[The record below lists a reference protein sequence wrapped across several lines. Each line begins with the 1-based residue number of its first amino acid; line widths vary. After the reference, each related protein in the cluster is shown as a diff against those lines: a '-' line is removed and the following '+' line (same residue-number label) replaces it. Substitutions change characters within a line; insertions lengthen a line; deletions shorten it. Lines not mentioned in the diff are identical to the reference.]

1 MRLVD
6 NPPNPYVS
14 RRDEWLGPL
23 PPAHLEVIEEQ
34 ARSIITRNDSP
45 DVGARWTVNPYRG
58 CGHACTY
65 CYARRTHEYLGW
77 GAGTDFETRLTV
89 KINAPYLIRKE
100 LAAPSWRKERVAF
113 SGVTDCYQPIETRY
127 RLTRRCL
134 EACLE
139 VGNPVCVVTK
149 SYLVVRDS
157 GLLAELA
164 GTCGA
169 NVCIS
174 IPFTDLRSGCALE
187 PGAPP
192 PAQRFEAIRNL
203 SAAGVPVGVLVAP
216 VIPGLT
222 DWQIPEILRRAAEAG
237 ARFAGHQAL
246 RLPGNVAGVF
256 LKRLREAMPAAAT
269 RIESRLRGIRGGR
282 LNDPRFGERMRG
294 RGPYWESVEQLF
306 EAACRRYGLKGPPCN
321 LGGSCEAPGRVG
333 ANRRGVQLRFGFGE
347 D

>member
-14 RRDEWLGPL
+14 RRHEWIDPP
-23 PPAHLEVIEEQ
+23 PPAHLEVVEET

-58 CGHACTY
+58 CTHACAY
-65 CYARRTHEYLGW
+65 CYARRTHEYFGW
-77 GAGTDFETRLTV
+77 GAGTDFETRLHV
-89 KINAPYLIRKE
+89 KVNAPNLIRKE
-100 LAAPSWRKERVAF
+100 LSSPSWRNERIAF
-113 SGVTDCYQPIETRY
+113 SGVTDCYQPIEVRY

-139 VGNPVCVVTK
+139 ARNPACVVTK
-149 SYLVVRDS
+149 SYLVVRDAD
-157 GLLAELA
+157 LLAEMA

-169 NVCIS
+169 NVCVS
-174 IPFTDLRSGCALE
+174 IPFADLQSCVVLE

-192 PAQRFEAIRNL
+192 PPKRFDAIREL
-203 SAAGVPVGVLVAP
+203 TSAGVPVGVLVAP

-222 DWQIPEILRRAAEAG
+222 DCQIPEILGRAAEAG
-237 ARFAGHQAL
+237 ARFASHQAL
-246 RLPGNVAGVF
+246 RLPGNVAPVF
-256 LKRLREAMPAAAT
+256 LKRLREAMPAAAA

-282 LNDPRFGERMRG
+282 LNDSRFGERMRG

-306 EAACRRYGLKGPPCN
+306 EAACRRYGLRRPPCN
-321 LGGSCEAPGRVG
+321 LGGSCEAHGCTETR
-333 ANRRGVQLRFGFGE
+333 RRGTQLRFGFA
-347 D
+347 DD